1 MKSDEILI
9 LLKEV
14 FDKFDIVEKT
24 YDKYNVTYS
33 SFYIKRYIPKFKS
46 KFAIGIVKQLSV
58 GTTTF
63 EGVWE
68 VSLSFTN
75 ESFIFKVEDGFEKQ
89 SLEIM
94 KDWYEEYRELSES
107 RDLLITKYT
116 KIKKNFKEEL
126 RDYQLNKLL

>member
-1 MKSDEILI
+1 MSEEEFLEILTD
-9 LLKEV
+9 V
-14 FDKFDIVEKT
+14 FHEFDVVEKT

-33 SFYIKRYIPKFKS
+33 SFYIKRYIPKLKS
-46 KFAIGIVKQLSV
+46 KFAIGIVKQVLV

-75 ESFIFKVEDGFEKQ
+75 ETFFFKVEKGFEKQ
-89 SLEIM
+89 SLDIVKE
-94 KDWYEEYRELSES
+94 WYFEYEALSVKNNEL
-107 RDLLITKYT
+107 LNKYNR
-116 KIKKNFKEEL
+116 IRNNFKEEL

>member
-1 MKSDEILI
+1 MKSDEISI

-14 FDKFDIVEKT
+14 FDNFDIVEKT
-24 YDKYNVTYS
+24 YDKYNVTYP

-46 KFAIGIVKQLSV
+46 KFTIGLVKQVLV

-75 ESFIFKVEDGFEKQ
+75 QTFIFKVEMGFEKQ
-89 SLEIM
+89 SLEIV
-94 KDWYEEYRELSES
+94 KDWYDEYYKLSES
-107 RDLLITKYT
+107 INLLMTKYNR
-116 KIKKNFKEEL
+116 IRKNFKEEL

>member
-14 FDKFDIVEKT
+14 FNNFDIVEKT

-46 KFAIGIVKQLSV
+46 KFSIGIVKQLSV
-58 GTTTF
+58 GTTIF

-75 ESFIFKVEDGFEKQ
+75 ETFIFKVEMGFEKQ

-107 RDLLITKYT
+107 RNLLMTKYNR
-116 KIKKNFKEEL
+116 IKKNFKEEL